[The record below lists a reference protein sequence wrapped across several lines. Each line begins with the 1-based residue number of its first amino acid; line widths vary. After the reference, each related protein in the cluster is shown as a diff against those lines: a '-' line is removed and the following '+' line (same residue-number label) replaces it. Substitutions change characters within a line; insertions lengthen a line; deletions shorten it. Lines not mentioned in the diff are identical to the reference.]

1 MLTILDKKL
10 KVLPTLCQSP
20 LGWLPLHHYEIAGGI
35 HYVTML
41 CGWTRDYRVHI
52 QLKRTPSPKSAN
64 PVISGRETARWAK
77 LKLAKLP
84 HKHTLHSSECQVLLN
99 HTYHCYRLRKKKK
112 KPTHASSLFP
122 AQNESYHRGN
132 AWLFTSAVFLLWV
145 SCCKHCKTSQKVSPG
160 KSHLHILIWQKKK
173 KGLPDHSAS
182 PLPSFFSWQLE
193 MGTSCNLPLSMPI
206 LVMSSKIIQTAWQ
219 LKGQ

>member
-99 HTYHCYRLRKKKK
+99 HTYHCYRLRKKK
-112 KPTHASSLFP
+112 THTCFVSFPSTEWILSSWKCLAIHFSSVSFMS
-122 AQNESYHRGN
+122 Q
-132 AWLFTSAVFLLWV
+132 LL
-145 SCCKHCKTSQKVSPG
+145 
-160 KSHLHILIWQKKK
+160 
-173 KGLPDHSAS
+173 
-182 PLPSFFSWQLE
+182 
-193 MGTSCNLPLSMPI
+193 
-206 LVMSSKIIQTAWQ
+206 
-219 LKGQ
+219 

>member
-52 QLKRTPSPKSAN
+52 QLKRTPSPKSTN

-84 HKHTLHSSECQVLLN
+84 HKHALHSSECQVLLN

-112 KPTHASSLFP
+112 KNPHMLRLFSQHRMNLIIVEMLGYSLQQCFFY
-122 AQNESYHRGN
+122 E
-132 AWLFTSAVFLLWV
+132 SAVVNTAKPHRKFHWV
-145 SCCKHCKTSQKVSPG
+145 KAIC
-160 KSHLHILIWQKKK
+160 IY
-173 KGLPDHSAS
+173 
-182 PLPSFFSWQLE
+182 
-193 MGTSCNLPLSMPI
+193 
-206 LVMSSKIIQTAWQ
+206 
-219 LKGQ
+219 